1 MFLLIWILDHLHVR
15 CKYSL
20 SVSISSILNQQW
32 QSIQLT
38 VNKFIKFCTF
48 MVAELIWESKRKK
61 AKQNNL
67 HFMTIW
73 PMMVKMLGM
82 ENTFPYI
89 YIYLHSNSH
98 VTITLTVQLIVTGI
112 IHISL
117 CVVVSTFKSTVLQ
130 PEDQQWHPW
139 KLHFNK
145 LWFQQKISYM
155 QEFLKAG
162 STCNRVTTSVS

>member
-1 MFLLIWILDHLHVR
+1 
-15 CKYSL
+15 
-20 SVSISSILNQQW
+20 
-32 QSIQLT
+32 
-38 VNKFIKFCTF
+38 
-48 MVAELIWESKRKK
+48 
-61 AKQNNL
+61 
-67 HFMTIW
+67 MTIW

-130 PEDQQWHPW
+130 PEDQQ
-139 KLHFNK
+139 
-145 LWFQQKISYM
+145 
-155 QEFLKAG
+155 
-162 STCNRVTTSVS
+162 